1 MRTILAILF
10 VGSLIAIG
18 TVLFGGVGDLYEV
31 GDIVVLPGSQVLI
44 AGFAVL
50 GGAAA
55 GFFSWGEVQVV
66 GERGVETKLAY
77 RPGLIA
83 VAVILFGIAGFLVFG
98 ESGSSGESPSGEFNP
113 DAGWSIGACA
123 DVSGGDVIL
132 VSCSGSSDARIVA
145 TPSSEQSCP
154 LETDFYVDLAS
165 GVACLVEN

>member
-1 MRTILAILF
+1 MRTILGILF
-10 VGSLIAIG
+10 FGSLIAIG
-18 TVLFGGVGDLYEV
+18 TVLFGGVGDFYEV
-31 GDIVVLPGSQVLI
+31 GSIAVLPGGTVLI
-44 AGFAVL
+44 AGFSVL

-66 GERGVETKLAY
+66 GERGVETRLAY

-83 VAVILFGIAGFLVFG
+83 IAVILFAVAGFLVFG
-98 ESGSSGESPSGEFNP
+98 NTSSAESPSGVSNP
-113 DAGWSIGACA
+113 DAGWSTGACA
-123 DVSGGDVIL
+123 DVIGADVVL

-165 GVACLVEN
+165 GVACLVED